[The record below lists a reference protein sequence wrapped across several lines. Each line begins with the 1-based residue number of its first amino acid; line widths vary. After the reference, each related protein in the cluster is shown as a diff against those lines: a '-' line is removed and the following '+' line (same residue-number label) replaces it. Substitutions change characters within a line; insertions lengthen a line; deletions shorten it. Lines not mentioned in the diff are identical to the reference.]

1 MATNLQFIKSQSG
14 TDVSTLSVTD
24 CFNADYDVYAI
35 YLTKIDTTQDNSS
48 RIRLLDSGGSV
59 ISASEYDTANLRLR
73 ANAGFEE
80 LRYTG
85 QTYFQ
90 YMISIRQQNYD
101 GAGLMMYVF
110 NPYDSGSYTFI
121 QYQETSYST
130 NYLGYKSI
138 GVHKSAETI
147 TGFQILNTAGDYQ
160 SVGFSVYGVK

>member
-1 MATNLQFIKSQSG
+1 MAGSLEFIKSASG
-14 TDVSTLSVTD
+14 SSVSSFTVTD
-24 CFNADYDVYAI
+24 IFSADYDVY
-35 YLTKIDTTQDNSS
+35 KIVISQIDVSTSNSS

-73 ANAGFEE
+73 ANASFEE

-90 YMISIRQQNYD
+90 YTFSMEADSSD
-101 GAGLMMYVF
+101 SGGMVMYVY
-110 NPYDSGSYTFI
+110 NPNDSSSYTFI
-121 QYQETSYST
+121 QYQEVTYGT

-147 TGFQILNTAGDYQ
+147 SGLQFTTTGGTYDNLTIKA
-160 SVGFSVYGVK
+160 YGVK